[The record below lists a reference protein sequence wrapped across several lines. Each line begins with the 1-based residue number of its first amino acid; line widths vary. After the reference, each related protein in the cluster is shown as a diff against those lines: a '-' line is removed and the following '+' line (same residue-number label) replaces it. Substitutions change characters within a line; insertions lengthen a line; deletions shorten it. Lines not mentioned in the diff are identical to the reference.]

1 MNEFLTYE
9 YAVAPDKRSG
19 AQRKKKTVFL
29 LIYIFFTAALL
40 ALVLGVGMLFLPL
53 FALAPIAVW
62 LLVFLTWR
70 FTDPEYEY
78 SITSGEMTFSIIY
91 GGKTR
96 KKVFEQAVRSMEA
109 VAPLTDMYRDKIL
122 DYKPQRVFEGASSH
136 ESPDAYFALFENGD
150 GERCVYYFEATA
162 RALKILRHY
171 NVKTV
176 IKEVRY

>member
-19 AQRKKKTVFL
+19 AQRKKKIIFY

-40 ALVLGVGMLFLPL
+40 FLVFTVGMLFLPL

-78 SITSGEMTFSIIY
+78 SITSGELTFSVIY
-91 GGKTR
+91 GGRTR
-96 KKVFEQAVRSMEA
+96 KKVFEQAVRSMVA
-109 VAPLTDMYRDKIL
+109 VAPLDDIHRDKIL
-122 DYKPQRVFEGASSH
+122 DYKPTRIYEGASSH
-136 ESPDAYFALFENGD
+136 ASPDAYFALFENDD

-171 NVKTV
+171 NAKTV